1 MSDFEE
7 YEYISPTD
15 KPALLA
21 LSSME
26 TLANV
31 QTITL
36 ELGYKVHVA
45 SNHEDFT
52 RRFNALN
59 YQLVVVEE
67 QFASASVETNETLRY
82 IQNMPMQKRRHC
94 VFVLLGEKLQTMN
107 PLVAWQQSVHA
118 VVGKVDFSSIGQIV
132 SKVSGDND
140 MFLNTFREVQD
151 AVAKGELR

>member
-1 MSDFEE
+1 MSEFEE
-7 YEYISPTD
+7 YEYISATD

-21 LSSME
+21 VSSME

-31 QTITL
+31 QTICL

-59 YQLVVVEE
+59 YQLVMVEE
-67 QFASASVETNETLRY
+67 QFASASIETNETLRS
-82 IQNMPMQKRRHC
+82 IQIMPMQKRRHC

-118 VVGKVDFSSIGQIV
+118 VVGKVDFSSIGQII
-132 SKVSGDND
+132 SKVTGDND

-151 AVAKGELR
+151 AMAKGELR

>member
-1 MSDFEE
+1 MSEFEE
-7 YEYISPTD
+7 YEYISATD

-21 LSSME
+21 VSSME

-31 QTITL
+31 QTICL

-59 YQLVVVEE
+59 YQLVMVEE
-67 QFASASVETNETLRY
+67 HFASASIETNETLRS
-82 IQNMPMQKRRHC
+82 IQIMPMQKRRHC

-118 VVGKVDFSSIGQIV
+118 VVGKVDFSSIGQII
-132 SKVSGDND
+132 SKVTGDND

-151 AVAKGELR
+151 AMAKGELR

>member
-31 QTITL
+31 QTICL

-45 SNHEDFT
+45 SNHEDFQK
-52 RRFNALN
+52 RFNAIN
-59 YQLVVVEE
+59 YQLVVIEE
-67 QFASASVETNETLRY
+67 LFACATPETNETLRS
-82 IQNMPMQKRRHC
+82 IQIMPMSKRRHC
-94 VFVLLGEKLQTMN
+94 VFVMLGERLQTMN

-118 VVGKVDFSSIGQIV
+118 VVGKQDFSSIGQIIT
-132 SKVSGDND
+132 KVTGDND
-140 MFLNTFREVQD
+140 MFLNTFREVQE
-151 AVAKGELR
+151 AMAKGELR

>member
-15 KPALLA
+15 KPALVA

-31 QTITL
+31 QTICL

-45 SNHEDFT
+45 SNHEDFQK
-52 RRFNALN
+52 RFNAIN
-59 YQLVVVEE
+59 YQLVIVEE
-67 QFASASVETNETLRY
+67 LFAAASVETNETLRS
-82 IQNMPMQKRRHC
+82 IQIMPMNKRRHC

-107 PLVAWQQSVHA
+107 PLIAWQQSVHA
-118 VVGKVDFSSIGQIV
+118 VVGQQDFGSIGQIV
-132 SKVSGDND
+132 NKVSGDND

-151 AVAKGELR
+151 AMAKGELH

>member
-1 MSDFEE
+1 MSEFEE

-31 QTITL
+31 QTICL

-52 RRFNALN
+52 KRFNAIN

-67 QFASASVETNETLRY
+67 HFACASVDTNETLRF
-82 IQNMPMQKRRHC
+82 IQIMPMNKRRHC
-94 VFVLLGEKLQTMN
+94 CFLLLGDRLQTMN
-107 PLVAWQQSVHA
+107 PLVGWQQSVHA
-118 VVGKVDFSSIGQIV
+118 VVGKQDFGSIGQII
-132 SKVSGDND
+132 SKVTGDND
-140 MFLNTFREVQD
+140 MFLNTFREVLD
-151 AVAKGELR
+151 AMAKGELR

>member
-15 KPALLA
+15 KPALIA

-31 QTITL
+31 QTICL

-45 SNHEDFT
+45 SNHEDFQK
-52 RRFNALN
+52 RFNAIN
-59 YQLVVVEE
+59 YQLVIVEE
-67 QFASASVETNETLRY
+67 LFAAASVETNETLKS
-82 IQNMPMQKRRHC
+82 IQIMPMSKRRHC
-94 VFVLLGEKLQTMN
+94 VFLLLGEKLQTMN
-107 PLVAWQQSVHA
+107 PLIAWQQSVHA
-118 VVGKVDFSSIGQIV
+118 VVGQADFSSIGQIDG
-132 SKVSGDND
+132 KVVGDND

-151 AVAKGELR
+151 AIAKGELR

>member
-21 LSSME
+21 LSGME

-31 QTITL
+31 QTICL

-45 SNHEDFT
+45 SNAEDFFK
-52 RRFNALN
+52 RFNALN

-67 QFASASVETNETLRY
+67 HFAAASIESNEVLRA
-82 IQNMPMQKRRHC
+82 IQNMPMAKRRHC
-94 VFVLLGEKLQTMN
+94 VFVLLGETFQTMN

-118 VVGKVDFSSIGQIV
+118 VVGKPDFSSIGQII
-132 SKVSGDND
+132 SKVSADND
-140 MFLNTFREVQD
+140 MFLNTFREVQE
-151 AVAKGELR
+151 ALAKGELR

>member
-1 MSDFEE
+1 MSGFEE
-7 YEYISPTD
+7 DEDISPSD

-21 LSSME
+21 LSGVE
-26 TLANV
+26 VLANV
-31 QTITL
+31 QTICL

-45 SNHEDFT
+45 SNAEDFFK
-52 RRFNALN
+52 RFNALN

-67 QFASASVETNETLRY
+67 NFAAASIQSNEVLRA
-82 IQNMPMQKRRHC
+82 IQAMPMNKRRHC
-94 VFVLLGEKLQTMN
+94 VFVLLGDNFQTMN

-118 VVGKVDFSSIGQIV
+118 VVGKVDFSSIGQII

-151 AVAKGELR
+151 AMARGELR

>member
-31 QTITL
+31 QTICL

-45 SNHEDFT
+45 GNHEDFFK
-52 RRFNALN
+52 RFNALN
-59 YQLVVVEE
+59 YQLVIVEE
-67 QFASASVETNETLRY
+67 LFASASVESNEVLRA
-82 IQNMPMQKRRHC
+82 IQVMPMNKRRHC

-107 PLVAWQQSVHA
+107 PLIAWQKSVHA
-118 VVGKVDFSSIGQIV
+118 VVGRPDFSSIGQIV
-132 SKVSGDND
+132 TKVTADND

-151 AVAKGELR
+151 AMARGELR

>member
-26 TLANV
+26 TLANL
-31 QTITL
+31 QTICL

-67 QFASASVETNETLRY
+67 QFASASIETNETLRA
-82 IQNMPMQKRRHC
+82 IQLMPMQKRRHC
-94 VFVLLGEKLQTMN
+94 VFVLLGEKWQTMN

-118 VVGKVDFSSIGQIV
+118 VVGKADFSSIGQIIT
-132 SKVSGDND
+132 KVTSDND
-140 MFLNTFREVQD
+140 IFLNTFREVSD
-151 AVAKGELR
+151 AIAKGEIR

>member
-31 QTITL
+31 QTICL

-45 SNHEDFT
+45 SNHEDFLK
-52 RRFNALN
+52 RFNALN
-59 YQLVVVEE
+59 YQLVVIEE
-67 QFASASVETNETLRY
+67 LFACASPETNETLHA
-82 IQNMPMQKRRHC
+82 IQIMPMARRRHC
-94 VFVLLGEKLQTMN
+94 VFVLLGDQLQTMN

-118 VVGKVDFSSIGQIV
+118 VVGRQDFGSIGQII
-132 SKVSGDND
+132 SKVTADND

-151 AVAKGELR
+151 AIAKGELR